1 MSCSL
6 VFIERLDEIDLLE
19 SFINADTIVISMLPS
34 VSSELKRRGI
44 SFETTLSFFG
54 VEGHRQTLEKSLEI
68 TEEFRPFLKKI
79 KIEDVQHAFEKT
91 WIVYF
96 RIYLNYWLAMVY
108 IVDNAVKENKPDTLI
123 VICKNSANKPSF
135 KPSENYYL
143 LNTIVEQYG
152 FSHNIKIQYEEK
164 GENFKVNNYYWKL
177 INNWLKS
184 CVFEFQLSIFSLMK
198 RDRASILALEDTYNM
213 PRLLSEVCQRNDK
226 AFPVYLSIKR
236 NTFRLRLRE
245 MLKGE
250 TFSFLCI
257 PSRTKLNISTNLQE
271 QLGICVSQIRGWLNN
286 HPETL
291 TIFGVNASTY
301 LLSYIENTLNHK
313 MLDLNAEIT
322 SLKRLLNIVKPNKV
336 FSQHSLGITYALG
349 EICLRND
356 IAALLISHGSH
367 VPHNQSLA
375 ESEWSIHAH
384 TIINSHYPFVAI
396 QTPWVKKFLNAQDGV
411 ISKSIETGPLLFA
424 RKQENDISKQKL
436 RKKIFGSHLNKRI
449 ILHAGSPR
457 VWKTLRPWVY
467 ETCDEYINNLND
479 VIKAIDSLP
488 NIYLAIR
495 FRPQEKFTLEDLR
508 MSLINS
514 NCYGIYIDGVFED
527 YLLGS
532 DLLLSYSS
540 ATIEEALQ
548 NHVPVLQYD
557 PSGKYEHI
565 PGRILS
571 TTSENKVSAIYSVL
585 SEVDLMPALQWWS
598 KSFEE
603 NNHMMRFW
611 SEHIL
616 DFDSKMDWLSR
627 MDSKK
632 C

>member
-19 SFINADTIVISMLPS
+19 SFVNADTIVISMLPS

-54 VEGHRQTLEKSLEI
+54 VEGHRQTLEKSVEI
-68 TEEFRPFLKKI
+68 TEELRPFLKKI

-91 WIVYF
+91 WIFYF
-96 RIYLNYWLAMVY
+96 HIYLNYWLAMVY
-108 IVDNAVKENKPDTLI
+108 IIDNAVKENKPDTLI

-135 KPSENYYL
+135 KTSKNNYL

-164 GENFKVNNYYWKL
+164 GENFKVKNYYWKL
-177 INNWLKS
+177 IKNWLKS
-184 CVFEFQLSIFSLMK
+184 CVFELQLSIFSLMR
-198 RDRASILALEDTYNM
+198 RDRASILVPEDTYNM

-236 NTFRLRLRE
+236 NSLRLRLRE

-250 TFSFLCI
+250 TFFFFFI
-257 PSRTKLNISTNLQE
+257 PSRTKLNISTNFQE
-271 QLGICVSQIRGWLNN
+271 QLRICVSQIRGWLNN

-291 TIFGVNASTY
+291 TICGVNASTY
-301 LLSYIENTLNHK
+301 LLSYIENILNDK
-313 MLDLNAEIT
+313 MLDLNAEII
-322 SLKRLLNIVKPNKV
+322 SLKRLLNIIKPNKV
-336 FSQHSLGITYALG
+336 FAQHSLGITYALG

-375 ESEWSIHAH
+375 QLEWSIHAH
-384 TIINSHYPFVAI
+384 TIINGHYPFVAI
-396 QTPWVKKFLNAQDGV
+396 QTPWAKKFLNSQNEV
-411 ISKSIETGPLLFA
+411 ISKSIKTGPLLFA
-424 RKQENDISKQKL
+424 RKQENNISKRKL
-436 RKKIFGSHLNKRI
+436 RKKIFGSHSNKLI
-449 ILHAGSPR
+449 ILHAGTPR
-457 VWKTLRPWVY
+457 GWKNLRPWIY
-467 ETCDEYINNLND
+467 ETWDEYINNLND

-488 NIYLAIR
+488 NLYLAIR
-495 FRPQEKFTLEDLR
+495 FRPQEVFTLEDLR

-527 YLLGS
+527 HLLGS

-540 ATIEEALQ
+540 TTIEEAIQ

-565 PGRILS
+565 PGEVLS
-571 TTSENKVSAIYSVL
+571 TSSENKVSAIYSVMSKSNL
-585 SEVDLMPALQWWS
+585 IPALQWWS
-598 KSFEE
+598 K
-603 NNHMMRFW
+603 NHTESKNKMISR
-611 SEHIL
+611 SDHI
-616 DFDSKMDWLSR
+616 FDYDNKMEWLSD
-627 MDSKK
+627 MESKK

>member
-54 VEGHRQTLEKSLEI
+54 VEGHRQTLEKSVEI
-68 TEEFRPFLKKI
+68 TEELRPFLKKI
-79 KIEDVQHAFEKT
+79 TIEDVQHAFEKT
-91 WIVYF
+91 WIFYF
-96 RIYLNYWLAMVY
+96 RLYLNYWLALVY
-108 IVDNAVKENKPDTLI
+108 IIDNAVREYKPDTLI
-123 VICKNSANKPSF
+123 VICTNSANKPGF
-135 KPSENYYL
+135 KHSEKKYF
-143 LNTIVEQYG
+143 LNAIVEKYG

-164 GENFKVNNYYWKL
+164 NENFKVQNYYWKL
-177 INNWLKS
+177 IKNWLKR

-198 RDRASILALEDTYNM
+198 RDRDSILAPEDTYNM
-213 PRLLSEVCQRNDK
+213 PRLLSEVCQNNDK
-226 AFPVYLSIKR
+226 AFPVYLSIQR
-236 NTFRLRLRE
+236 NSLKLRLRE

-257 PSRTKLNISTNLQE
+257 PSRTKLNISANFQE

-286 HPETL
+286 QPEIL
-291 TIFGVNASTY
+291 TIFGVNANTY
-301 LLSYIENTLNHK
+301 LLNYIENTLNHK
-313 MLDLNAEIT
+313 MLDLNAEIL
-322 SLKRLLNIVKPNKV
+322 SLKRLLNIIKPNKV
-336 FSQHSLGITYALG
+336 FAQHSVGITYALG

-356 IAALLISHGSH
+356 IAALLISHGT
-367 VPHNQSLA
+367 VPPNQSLA
-375 ESEWSIHAH
+375 ELEWSIHAH

-396 QTPWVKKFLNAQDGV
+396 QTPWAKKFLDTQDGV

-424 RKQENDISKQKL
+424 RKQENNINKQKL
-436 RKKIFGSHLNKRI
+436 RKKIFGSHSNKRI
-449 ILHAGSPR
+449 ILHAGTPKK
-457 VWKTLRPWVY
+457 WNYLRPWVY
-467 ETCDEYINNLND
+467 ETFDEYIHNIND
-479 VIKAIDSLP
+479 VIKAIDSLS
-488 NIYLAIR
+488 NLYLAIR
-495 FRPQEKFTLEDLR
+495 FRPLEGLTLKDLR

-514 NCYGIYIDGVFED
+514 NCYGIYVDGVFEEH
-527 YLLGS
+527 LLGS

-540 ATIEEALQ
+540 TTIEEALQ

-565 PGRILS
+565 PGQVLS
-571 TTSENKVSAIYSVL
+571 TTSENMVSEIYSVL
-585 SEVDLMPALQWWS
+585 SEIDLMPALQWWS

-603 NNHMMRFW
+603 NNHMKVSW
-611 SEHIL
+611 SKHIL
-616 DFDSKMDWLSR
+616 DFDDKMEWLTH
-627 MDSKK
+627 MESKK